1 MKIEI
6 SNDSKWQQSF
16 TLKIALLAV
25 MGLFLLVPIELIKSV
40 IKERQKNSENV
51 KREIAS
57 QWAGEQTVSGP
68 VLNIPVK
75 IFPSVK
81 DAEPYKSVY
90 HLMPETLKAEGEVRT
105 ETRYISIYR
114 AIVYS
119 VDLNLAGDFIIPDLN
134 TGEKHEI
141 LWDEAYFTLGI
152 SDNRGL
158 KGNVVLNTDL
168 ADIDAIPGLRE
179 NEVFNS
185 GISFPVS
192 LSEKEKMISYKLI
205 FTLSGSEGLNFIPL
219 GKTTTVNL
227 RSAWNSPGFKGNF
240 LPAERTVSDNGF
252 SASWLIT
259 NLNRNFPQIWT
270 GNAYNISGDSFGVD
284 FVLMVDHYQK
294 SLRSSKYGI
303 LFIALTFLAL
313 LFAELTVRQKL
324 HVFHYLL
331 VSLALVLFF
340 SLLNALSEHIG
351 FNNAY
356 IIASSSTIILVSL
369 FLWRLNRNY
378 RPALIIGGLLVFLYT
393 FIFVLLSMNDYAYLA
408 GNIGLFILLAVT
420 MGLSVKLRIF
430 NKAGGDEISG

>member
-6 SNDSKWQQSF
+6 SNNSKWQQSF
-16 TLKIALLAV
+16 TLKIGLLAV
-25 MGLFLLVPIELIKSV
+25 MGLFLLIPIELIKSV

-51 KREIAS
+51 KKEIS
-57 QWAGEQTVSGP
+57 WQWAGEQTVSGP

-75 IFPSVK
+75 IYPSGK
-81 DAEPYKSVY
+81 DAEPYKSIY
-90 HLMPETLKAEGEVRT
+90 HLMPETLIADGDIRT
-105 ETRYISIYR
+105 ETRYRSIYK
-114 AIVYS
+114 AIVFTT
-119 VDLNLAGDFIIPDLN
+119 DLNLSGNFIIPELK
-134 TGEKHEI
+134 TGEKHKI

-158 KGNVVLNTDL
+158 KGQVILSTDL
-168 ADIDAIPGLRE
+168 ADVDAVPGLME
-179 NEVFNS
+179 NEVFSS
-185 GISFPVS
+185 GISFPLP
-192 LSEKEKMISYKLI
+192 LSEKEKQISYKLL
-205 FTLSGSEGLNFIPL
+205 FTLSGSVGLNFIPL
-219 GKTTTVNL
+219 GKTTSVNL
-227 RSAWNSPGFKGNF
+227 RSEWNSPGFKGSF
-240 LPAERTVSDNGF
+240 LPAERTVSDKGF

-270 GNAYNISGDSFGVD
+270 GNTFNISGDSFGVD

-294 SLRSSKYGI
+294 SLRSAKYGI

-313 LFAELTVRQKL
+313 LFAELVVHQKL

-356 IIASSSTIILVSL
+356 IIASSSTIILVFL
-369 FLWRLNRNY
+369 FLWRLNMNY
-378 RPALIIGGLLVFLYT
+378 RPALITGGLLVFLYA

-420 MGLSVKLRIF
+420 MALSVKLRTF
-430 NKAGGDEISG
+430 NKGGSEEISG